1 MTDADLADLEHDF
14 NALAR
19 EIAEQLGIRPGADP
33 RAQWAIGWI
42 DRGLSLDDS
51 ARVFEAGDRAR
62 PVPVTVITASRRDY
76 YRYVPFDVVRW
87 RDPEHRAE
95 LTRRARELAAAV
107 RLAGGE

>member
-33 RAQWAIGWI
+33 RAQWREPIAPEASP
-42 DRGLSLDDS
+42 L
-51 ARVFEAGDRAR
+51 VFEAGDRAS
-62 PVPVTVITASRRDY
+62 PGPVTILTASRRDY
-76 YRYVPFDVVRW
+76 YRYVPIDVVRW

-107 RLAGGE
+107 RRAGGE